1 MDQIALS
8 ELSKI
13 PYLDVPNLDGRA
25 IASLSFYADGDWH
38 LWLKTEA
45 GLLRVK
51 AWPGE
56 GFYFAAEP
64 QSDRDGYLHF
74 LDFIVQHGNSRG
86 VARPLEGIMDDF
98 FNLGACLKKFD
109 ILVDYAEGE
118 QRGTSRL
125 VLTELEYL
133 FSLCRSVFDLLQEVI
148 AAQWNSVQ
156 LLDAATKKRELPKSF
171 GDMVLTANQLR
182 PIKEI
187 ASKFRIPQSLAE
199 FYGRAGSFFL
209 MLRTFRDKYVHGG
222 NSPDLVFVTERGF
235 AVRGAAAPFNSFN
248 VWSQE
253 HRLPN
258 DLCSLRPALAYLVT
272 ETLRACEDYAM
283 TIQQIIRFPPPI
295 CPGFRFFMRSEFV
308 EPLLA
313 NERILRECSWW
324 RDARPVETPQA
335 LIGGQ
340 G

>member
-1 MDQIALS
+1 MDQIEFS
-8 ELSKI
+8 ELAKI
-13 PYLDVPNLDGRA
+13 PYLDLPNLDGRS

-38 LWLKTEA
+38 LWVKTEA
-45 GLLRVK
+45 GLLRMK
-51 AWPGE
+51 AWPSE
-56 GFYFAAEP
+56 GFYFAVEP
-64 QSDRDGYLHF
+64 QSARDGYLQF
-74 LDFIVQHGNSRG
+74 LDFIAQHGNSRG
-86 VARPLEGIMDDF
+86 VARPLKGIMDDF

-109 ILVDYAEGE
+109 ILLDYAEGG
-118 QRGTSRL
+118 QRSASRL

-156 LLDAATKKRELPKSF
+156 LYDAAAKKRELPKSF
-171 GDMVLTANQLR
+171 SDMVLTSNRLR
-182 PIKEI
+182 SVEEI
-187 ASKFRIPQSLAE
+187 ASRFRIPQSLAE
-199 FYGRAGSFFL
+199 FYGRSGAFFL

-272 ETLRACEDYAM
+272 ETLRACEDYAK
-283 TIQQIIRFPPPI
+283 TIQQVIKFPPPI

-313 NERILRECSWW
+313 NGRILLECSWW
-324 RDARPVETPQA
+324 RDVPRAEMPSA
-335 LIGGQ
+335 LIGG
-340 G
+340 

>member
-1 MDQIALS
+1 MDQIPLS
-8 ELSKI
+8 ELAKI
-13 PYLDVPNLDGRA
+13 PYLDVPNLAERA
-25 IASLSFYADGDWH
+25 IASLNFFADGDWH

-45 GLLRVK
+45 GLLRIK

-64 QSDRDGYLHF
+64 QSGRDGYLRF
-74 LDFIVQHGNSRG
+74 LDFIAQRGNLRG
-86 VARPLEGIMDDF
+86 VARPLEGIMDDV

-109 ILVDYAEGE
+109 ILLDYAEGG
-118 QRGTSRL
+118 RSGASRL

-148 AAQWNSVQ
+148 AAQWDSVQ
-156 LLDAATKKRELPKSF
+156 LLDAETKKRKLPQSF

-182 PIKEI
+182 PVEEI

-199 FYGRAGSFFL
+199 FYGRAGAFFL
-209 MLRTFRDKYVHGG
+209 ILRTFRDKYVHGG
-222 NSPDLVFVTERGF
+222 NSPDLVFVTARGF

-272 ETLRACEDYAM
+272 ETLRACEDYAT
-283 TIQQIIRFPPPI
+283 TIQQIIGFPPPI
-295 CPGFRFFMRSEFV
+295 CPGLRFFMRSDFV

-324 RDARPVETPQA
+324 RDTPPVETPQA
-335 LIGGQ
+335 SGKL
-340 G
+340 